1 MRYTQLLSIF
11 KVQGIKSELKNQT
24 SVAGINS
31 WDDSFNFAN
40 VAYSL
45 WNTLLTYA
53 KVFWSSYSS
62 YIIGPKPKNQT
73 IASINSGVDSLD
85 FENVAHSLWNTLLTH
100 LKVFCPS
107 YGPLINGPEPENQNS
122 NACIIS
128 WHDSLGFEN
137 AQQFLEHLTVQ
148 YQVVSW

>member
-1 MRYTQLLSIF
+1 MP
-11 KVQGIKSELKNQT
+11 EPKNQT
-24 SVAGINS
+24 S
-31 WDDSFNFAN
+31 
-40 VAYSL
+40 
-45 WNTLLTYA
+45 
-53 KVFWSSYSS
+53 
-62 YIIGPKPKNQT
+62 

-107 YGPLINGPEPENQNS
+107 YGPLINGPEPKNQNS